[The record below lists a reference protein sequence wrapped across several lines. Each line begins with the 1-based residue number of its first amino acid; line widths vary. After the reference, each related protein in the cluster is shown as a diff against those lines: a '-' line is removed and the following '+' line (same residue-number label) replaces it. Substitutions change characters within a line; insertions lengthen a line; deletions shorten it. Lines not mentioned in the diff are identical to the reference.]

1 MSDYKKVELEYI
13 LRCSPKVLFSFLT
26 EPSGLSEWFCDD
38 VNIKDGVYTFI
49 WNHDSE
55 QQAKLLSIK
64 ENVSIKLRWLDEPED
79 TYFEFRIQ
87 VDEIT
92 GETALMITDF
102 CEPGDEDE
110 SALSWDS
117 SMQSLH
123 RVIGS

>member
-26 EPSGLSEWFCDD
+26 EPSGLSEWFSDD

-110 SALSWDS
+110 STLSWDS